1 MKTVKN
7 IDTTQNTEDVEK
19 NIANIKHKF
28 IVISGKGGVGKTT
41 VSVSLAYSLALKG
54 YEVGLLDVDIHG
66 PNVNKM
72 VGLANEAITGDG
84 IRMNPIKVLP
94 NLKVVS
100 TASIID
106 DPDTPIIWRGPL
118 KMKLIRQFLAD
129 VNWGYLDYLIIDS
142 PPGTGDEPLSVVQL
156 INDLDGAI
164 VVTTP
169 QEVALLDARKSIQFA
184 KKLGIPFIGIVEN
197 MSGLVCPHCSKNIDL
212 FGTGG
217 GKRAAIDMGVTFL
230 GEIPMDP
237 EVIKL
242 CDKGK
247 AFAAFEK
254 NSVVAAGIIKVAE
267 VIEKYVESQNAVL

>member
-1 MKTVKN
+1 MIPEKDNEIKQLPDEV
-7 IDTTQNTEDVEK
+7 QK

-41 VSVSLAYSLALKG
+41 VSVSLAYCLALKG

-72 VGLANEAITGDG
+72 VGLTNETITGDG
-84 IRMNPIKVLP
+84 IRMNPIKVLH
-94 NLKVVS
+94 NLKVIS

-118 KMKLIRQFLAD
+118 KMKLIRQFLVD
-129 VNWGYLDYLIIDS
+129 VNWGCLDYLIVDS

-184 KKLGIPFIGIVEN
+184 KQLGIPFIGLVEN
-197 MSGLVCPHCSKNIDL
+197 MSGLICPHCDKNIDL

-217 GKRAAIDMGVTFL
+217 GKRAATDMGVTFL

-247 AFAAFEK
+247 VFEAFEK
-254 NSVVAAGIIKVAE
+254 NSAVSESIMKITE
-267 VIEKYVESQNAVL
+267 VIDKYVKSQNVVS

>member
-1 MKTVKN
+1 VAPEETNEIKQPSDEV
-7 IDTTQNTEDVEK
+7 DK

-41 VSVSLAYSLALKG
+41 VSVSLAYCLALKG

-72 VGLANEAITGDG
+72 VGLTNETITGDG

-94 NLKVVS
+94 NLKVIS

-118 KMKLIRQFLAD
+118 KMKLIRQFLVD
-129 VNWGYLDYLIIDS
+129 VNWGSLDYLIVDS

-156 INDLDGAI
+156 IGDLDGAI

-184 KKLGIPFIGIVEN
+184 KQLGIPFIGIVEN
-197 MSGLVCPHCSKNIDL
+197 MSGLICPHCNKNINL

-217 GKRAAIDMGVTFL
+217 GKRAAKDMSVTFL
-230 GEIPMDP
+230 GNIPMDP
-237 EVIKL
+237 EVIKA

-247 AFAAFEK
+247 ALTVLEK
-254 NSVVAAGIIKVAE
+254 NSVVSESIMKITE
-267 VIEKYVESQNAVL
+267 VIDKYVKSLNVVS

>member
-1 MKTVKN
+1 MVTKEKIEN
-7 IDTTQNTEDVEK
+7 KQLPEDIEK

-72 VGLANEAITGDG
+72 VGLGNETLTGDG
-84 IRMNPIKVLP
+84 VRINPIKVLD
-94 NLKVVS
+94 NLKVMS

-106 DPDTPIIWRGPL
+106 DPDSPIIWRGPL
-118 KMKLIRQFLAD
+118 KMKLIKQFLTD
-129 VNWGYLDYLIIDS
+129 VNWGSLDYLIVDS
-142 PPGTGDEPLSVVQL
+142 PPGTGDEPLSIVQL

-169 QEVALLDARKSIQFA
+169 QEVAILDARKSIQFA
-184 KKLGIPFIGIVEN
+184 KKLNIPFIGVIEN
-197 MSGLVCPHCSKNIDL
+197 MSGLVCPYCNKNIDL
-212 FGTGG
+212 FGKGG
-217 GKRAAIDMGVTFL
+217 GKRAAKDMDANFL

-247 AFAAFEK
+247 VLKALEK
-254 NSVVAAGIIKVAE
+254 DSIVSESLIKITE
-267 VIEKYVESQNAVL
+267 VIDRFVKSQNIV

>member
-1 MKTVKN
+1 MVNEEKTENK
-7 IDTTQNTEDVEK
+7 QLSEDVEK

-41 VSVSLAYSLALKG
+41 VSVSLAYCLALRG

-72 VGLANEAITGDG
+72 VGLENEALTGDG
-84 IRMNPIKVLP
+84 LRINPIKVLH
-94 NLKVVS
+94 NLKVIS
-100 TASIID
+100 TASIIE
-106 DPDTPIIWRGPL
+106 DPDAPIIWRGPL
-118 KMKLIRQFLAD
+118 KMKLIRQFLTD
-129 VNWGYLDYLIIDS
+129 VNWGYLDYLIVDS

-164 VVTTP
+164 IVTTP
-169 QEVALLDARKSIQFA
+169 QEVALLDVRKSIQFA
-184 KKLGIPFIGIVEN
+184 KKLNIPFIGLIEN
-197 MSGLVCPHCSKNIDL
+197 MSSLVCPHCKKDIDL

-217 GKRAAIDMGVTFL
+217 GKKAAKDMRISFL

-247 AFAAFEK
+247 VLAALEK
-254 NSVVAAGIIKVAE
+254 NSVVSESIIRITE
-267 VIEKYVESQNAVL
+267 VIEKYVKSQNIVS

>member
-1 MKTVKN
+1 VVIETDNGLKKQSDEV
-7 IDTTQNTEDVEK
+7 QK
-19 NIANIKHKF
+19 NIADIKHKF

-41 VSVSLAYSLALKG
+41 VSVSLAYALALKG

-72 VGLANEAITGDG
+72 AGLENEAFSGDG
-84 IRMNPIKVLP
+84 IRINPVKALT

-100 TASIID
+100 TASMIK

-118 KMKLIRQFLAD
+118 KMNLIKQFLTD
-129 VNWGYLDYLIIDS
+129 VNWGSLDYLIVDS
-142 PPGTGDEPLSVVQL
+142 PPGTGDEPLSVAQL

-184 KKLGIPFIGIVEN
+184 KLLHIPFIGLVEN
-197 MSGLVCPHCSKNIDL
+197 MSGLICPHCSKNIDL

-217 GKRAAIDMGVTFL
+217 GQKAAIDMGVTFL

-237 EVIKL
+237 AVIKL

-247 AFAAFEK
+247 VFSAFDK
-254 NSVVAAGIIKVAE
+254 NSVVAAGIIKIADI
-267 VIEKYVESQNAVL
+267 IEKYTESKNEVL